1 MVYQLIVSSDRYMY
15 NSYFLNWLDKYI
27 KIRNKLLFVI
37 IQSKTIIIIF
47 SGSAMLSCYFHV
59 FNIVVL
65 VISYWLL
72 NAVLKYLNIISL
84 SRQWHNFPVLP

>member
-1 MVYQLIVSSDRYMY
+1 MVCQLIVSSDRYMY
-15 NSYFLNWLDKYI
+15 YSYFLNWLDKYI

-37 IQSKTIIIIF
+37 IQSKTIIIFF

-65 VISYWLL
+65 VISFG
-72 NAVLKYLNIISL
+72 K
-84 SRQWHNFPVLP
+84 